1 MRYVTIRYCG
11 QSQIGLRGKPV
22 TNEQDNRHLTKLSR
36 MMDTFSAA
44 TGDHASVK
52 VVESFCLA
60 ATHEGMSVVDLAK
73 LAGSTR
79 TTMSRHLMDLS
90 EILRNGKDGYKLL
103 QRNQDPRNMRTVFYT
118 LTPKGHKLSRKLK
131 ELMEE

>member
-1 MRYVTIRYCG
+1 MT
-11 QSQIGLRGKPV
+11 KE
-22 TNEQDNRHLTKLSR
+22 TDFRHLTKLRR
-36 MMDTFSAA
+36 MMDTFADA
-44 TGDHASVK
+44 TGEHASVK

-60 ATHEGMSVVDLAK
+60 AENEGMGVVELAK

-90 EILRNGKDGYKLL
+90 ELLRNGKDGYKLL
-103 QRNQDPRNMRTVFYT
+103 QRGQDPKNMRTVFYT
-118 LTPKGHKLSRKLK
+118 LTPKGHKLIRKLK

>member
-1 MRYVTIRYCG
+1 
-11 QSQIGLRGKPV
+11 
-22 TNEQDNRHLTKLSR
+22 
-36 MMDTFSAA
+36 MMDTFADA
-44 TGDHASVK
+44 TGEHASVK

-60 ATHEGMSVVDLAK
+60 ATNEGKSVVELAK

-90 EILRNGKDGYKLL
+90 EMLRNGKDGYKLL

-131 ELMEE
+131 ELMED